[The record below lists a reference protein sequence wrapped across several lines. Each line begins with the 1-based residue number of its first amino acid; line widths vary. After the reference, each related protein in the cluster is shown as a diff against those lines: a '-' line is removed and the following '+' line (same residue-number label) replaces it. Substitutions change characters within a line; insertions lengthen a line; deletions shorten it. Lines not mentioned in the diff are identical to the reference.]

1 MELAAA
7 FTDEYERMAGLPN
20 QTCVAIGPPRTRVC
34 TRVVCSR
41 PAGGVEF
48 GLSVQ
53 IPRGWPSSWTIQ
65 PGTGYLGPALQERE

>member
-7 FTDEYERMAGLPN
+7 FTGEYERMAGLLN
-20 QTCVAIGPPRTRVC
+20 RTCVAIGPLRTRVC
-34 TRVVCSR
+34 TRVVSSR
-41 PAGGVEF
+41 HAGGAEF

-53 IPRGWPSSWTIQ
+53 ILGGWPSSWTIQ